1 MNENSVNLLF
11 EVKTRCVNKCFC
23 FFSRNI
29 NELPQHSV
37 SGCWGSL
44 SLFNL
49 QMCNSFRQINWL
61 FTLCNLAREVG
72 NLYLLLCLIAALV
85 ML

>member
-1 MNENSVNLLF
+1 MKIRLI
-11 EVKTRCVNKCFC
+11 RCLKQKQDALINVFAV
-23 FFSRNI
+23 FSRNI

-44 SLFNL
+44 LLFNL

-61 FTLCNLAREVG
+61 FTLCDLAREVG
-72 NLYLLLCLIAALV
+72 NLYLFLCVITALV